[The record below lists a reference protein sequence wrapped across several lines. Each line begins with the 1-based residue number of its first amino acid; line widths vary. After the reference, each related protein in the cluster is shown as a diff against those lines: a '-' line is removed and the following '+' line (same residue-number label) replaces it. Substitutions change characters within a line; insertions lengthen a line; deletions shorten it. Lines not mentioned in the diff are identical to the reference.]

1 MPLDAICIS
10 ALTEELKDKIEGGRI
25 DKVQQPERDM
35 LILSLRNRGESYRL
49 LLSACVGS
57 ARVQLTDAAFENPA
71 EPPMFCML
79 LRKYLTGARIAS
91 VHQPDNERMIVL
103 ELDSRDE
110 LGYTGRR
117 KLIAELIGKSSNLIL
132 TDEEGRIT
140 DCIRRMD
147 FGGDALRRMLPGMLY
162 RMPPKQTKPFILH
175 TDSAARRAM
184 IASADRSTPPDKWLL
199 GSFSGLSPLICRE
212 LAYRSNGDYDALPYV
227 LDAFCESVGAGEAA
241 PYMISEDGKPIDYS
255 FMPIT
260 QYGAAAVC
268 ERAEDF
274 SALLDSFYSR
284 RDRLEQQRRK
294 SRELMK
300 TVKTLRDRQ
309 ERKLAGQAEELQRT
323 EGRETIR
330 RSAELITANIYRMKR
345 GDRVLVCEDYYEP
358 DCPEVTIPLDALKTP
373 QQNAAALYKEYN
385 KLKAAREHLSVLIAD
400 GQQKLDYLNSM
411 LELIAAAETERD
423 ISDLRRELTATGWLK
438 KPKNPKPDK
447 VKTQAPRRFVSDDGF
462 EILVGRSNL
471 QNDELTTRI
480 ARRTDYWLHT
490 QKLHGSH
497 VIIRC
502 DGQEPPERT
511 VQQAASLAVYY
522 SQGRDGGKSTVD
534 ITIIKNVR
542 KPSGA
547 LPGRVIYTDYRTVT
561 AESSAELAEKLKH

>member
-10 ALTEELKDKIEGGRI
+10 ALTEELKNKLEGGRI

-35 LILSLRNRGESYRL
+35 LLLSLRNKGESYKL

-79 LRKYLTGARIAS
+79 LRKYLTGAHVVS
-91 VHQPDNERMIVL
+91 VYQPDNERMIVL

-117 KLIAELIGKSSNLIL
+117 KLIAELIGKSANLIL

-147 FGGDALRRMLPGMLY
+147 FGGDALRRMLPGMIY
-162 RMPPKQTKPFILH
+162 RMPPKQPKPYILH
-175 TDSAARRAM
+175 TDSAERAAM
-184 IASADRSTPPDKWLL
+184 LRDADRSIPPEKWLL
-199 GSFSGLSPLICRE
+199 NSFSGLSPLICRE
-212 LAYRSNGDYDALPYV
+212 LAYRSHGDYDALPLV
-227 LDAFCESVGAGEAA
+227 LDAFCESVAAGELA
-241 PYMISEDGKPIDYS
+241 PYMISEDGKPVDFSY
-255 FMPIT
+255 MPIT
-260 QYGAAAVC
+260 QYGTAAVC
-268 ERAEDF
+268 ERAGSF
-274 SALLDSFYSR
+274 SAMLDSFYSR

-309 ERKLAGQAEELQRT
+309 ERKLAGQTEELRRT
-323 EGRETIR
+323 EGRELIR
-330 RSAELITANIYRMKR
+330 RSAELITANMYRMKR

-373 QQNAAALYKEYN
+373 QQNAAAMYKEYN
-385 KLKAAREHLSVLIAD
+385 KLKAAREHLGALIEE
-400 GQQKLDYLNSM
+400 GQQKLDYLNST

-423 ISDLRRELTATGWLK
+423 LSDLRRELTETGWIR
-438 KPKNPKPDK
+438 KPKNPKQDRGK
-447 VKTQAPRRFVSDDGF
+447 AQAPRRFVSDDGF

-471 QNDELTTRI
+471 QNDELTTKT

-511 VQQAASLAVYY
+511 VMQAASLAVYY
-522 SQGRDGGKSTVD
+522 SQGRDSGRTAVD
-534 ITIIKNVR
+534 ITMIKNVR

-561 AESSAELAEKLKH
+561 AESSAELAEKLNH